1 MDKYSNNTLLI
12 NLTMKGDIIASAL
25 YFESGDSVGA
35 ILTVLSLINFYNT
48 NLCSKKYTNEE
59 FALLFLSMN
68 KELKDFENSIG
79 LMENSYNYFL
89 SKVKPSILPVSVP
102 LNVEDIETYYYS
114 ILIAIN
120 EKDINFI
127 LGTDYW
133 EVDSMI
139 NIDINSFNMDFD
151 ICAYLG
157 YDAASI
163 MSEDDETKIYQTDID
178 FENIQCNQLE
188 DLKELFEL
196 ADDEEA
202 YIIKGKSI
210 YEPYRTTKIR

>member
-1 MDKYSNNTLLI
+1 MNKYSNNTLLI
-12 NLTMKGDIIASAL
+12 NLTMRGDIIASAL
-25 YFESGDSVGA
+25 YFECGDSVGA

-68 KELKDFENSIG
+68 KELKNFENSIG

-89 SKVKPSILPVSVP
+89 SKVKPSLLPVSVP
-102 LNVEDIETYYYS
+102 LNVEDIENYYYS

-139 NIDINSFNMDFD
+139 NIDINSFNMEFD

-163 MSEDDETKIYQTDID
+163 MPEDEETKICRTDID
-178 FENIQCNQLE
+178 FENVQCNQLE

-196 ADDEEA
+196 ADDNKA

-210 YEPYRTTKIR
+210 YEPFRTAKII